1 MSINAPSKIVLGST
15 SKVSLHDRF
24 TKLSKTKPVETRAPP
39 VRVASI
45 KNRNLALQMATRP
58 SVKAA
63 LNPKASVKKP
73 SLNQR
78 LGRINQGLDSSRLR
92 GIKKGPPKT
101 QGPPQRQKP
110 ILSKQRL
117 GNQQKPTRKQV
128 AISRVGPRGGIGLK
142 NRIKF
147 LKSNNLKK
155 KIQKPGVKA
164 SLIKKGGIKGKLAAK
179 TAESTKSKESLD
191 MDLDKYMSKTK
202 TSLDNDLDAYMA
214 QSQ

>member
-1 MSINAPSKIVLGST
+1 MSAPAKIVLGST

-24 TKLSKTKPVETRAPP
+24 TKLSKMKPVETKAPP
-39 VRVASI
+39 VRVAST
-45 KNRNLALQMATRP
+45 KNRNLALQMAARP
-58 SVKAA
+58 SVKNA
-63 LNPKASVKKP
+63 LNPKISAKKP

-78 LGRINQGLDSSRLR
+78 LGRINQGLDSSRL
-92 GIKKGPPKT
+92 KGVNKAPPKT

-110 ILSKQRL
+110 VLAQQRL
-117 GNQQKPTRKQV
+117 GNQQRGNKKQV

-155 KIQKPGVKA
+155 KVQSPGVKA
-164 SLIKKGGIKGKLAAK
+164 SLIKKRGVKGKPAAAK
-179 TAESTKSKESLD
+179 PAEPTKSKESLD

-202 TSLDNDLDAYMA
+202 CSLDNDLDAYMA